1 MKRLKSYVLL
11 ITILAFSSVFAA
23 AQETGGLKGKVRT
36 TKGDGIASATVT
48 ARQNG
53 EDVKTTTADEKG
65 NFTLE
70 NLKPGNYNLVFSKN
84 GYSSGVM
91 YNVEV
96 RKKKVS
102 DLGERLVLAVD
113 QGTQVIIK
121 GSVFNPDGRS
131 VGGAEVKI
139 EKVLSDGS
147 VKKIGFS
154 YTSNG
159 NDPGIRGGEASA
171 RGDFTFKFPQGTAKY
186 RITVTTKEASAS
198 KEIEVDSAAIYRL
211 AINLEMK
218 GEK

>member
-121 GSVFNPDGRS
+121 GSVFNPEGRS

-147 VKKIGFS
+147 YKKVGSSTAS
-154 YTSNG
+154 YS
-159 NDPGIRGGEASA
+159 GE
-171 RGDFTFKFPQGTAKY
+171 FTFRFAEGAAKY
-186 RITVTTKEASAS
+186 RITASAKGISAS
-198 KEIEVDSAAIYRL
+198 KEVEVDSAAIYRL